1 MPKHK
6 IKKLR
11 NKHNVTPSK
20 ARESMK
26 RNRPRL
32 TAAQAESEML
42 DHSVRSTLRRLEAQ
56 GRSGMQGTARP
67 PRRET
72 STKKRPEKPLPSNLR
87 PAPPHTIDKG
97 VTVITAGEAPPAVAT
112 NPSSTKQ
119 GGGVTVTTVPRPSPK
134 PGESRVNLP
143 SRPRSGSPGRRGTFF
158 VDQQNFNGSQ
168 RYTEGHE
175 IGKDLRRRK

>member
-32 TAAQAESEML
+32 TPAQAESEML
-42 DHSVRSTLRRLEAQ
+42 DHSVRSTLRRLETQ
-56 GRSGMQGTARP
+56 RSGIRGTARSP
-67 PRRET
+67 A
-72 STKKRPEKPLPSNLR
+72 TKKPPPSNLR

-134 PGESRVNLP
+134 PRESRVNLP